1 MAVAQLRVWHCLIRG
16 ISIESL
22 LAAIPSRGDL
32 QTTKRDELLS
42 LALQLV
48 GGKIFCL
55 FRPNPPSMM
64 STTFHSPK
72 RSTSIA

>member
-32 QTTKRDELLS
+32 QTTLAGYTKRDELLS

-48 GGKIFCL
+48 GGKNFCL

-72 RSTSIA
+72 